1 VSGLVLIADGDQ
13 KRALR
18 IAEACRASGL
28 ESRVTS
34 HGAAALEA
42 ALAQLPA
49 VLVAQLDLPLIDGV
63 KLAAIL
69 RANPR
74 TQPTR
79 LLFVSERAEAA
90 VRKDLPGRLIAAPV
104 DPDEVVRAVRGLLGE
119 TEAAAAA
126 PLPRPLASDG
136 IVEGDLSQIA
146 LADLLQLFHVSRETG
161 RFELVKELEAGRTA
175 QGEIV
180 LRGGDVIAASV
191 DHALGEK
198 ALYRLLAWDRGRF
211 TFRPGAV
218 TEPATIQRP
227 TRALLRE
234 GKRHAEECG
243 RLAVDLPPLSSHVTL
258 CIQRSAL
265 PNVIHPLTQEV
276 LVVLELY
283 SRVQDVVDHCS
294 YPDYQ
299 VLRTLH
305 TLIRRGMIE
314 LRRGP
319 GPAEVPDPD
328 AGLFAPAHVARLR
341 EWLEASTPRGTPVR
355 DAKLL
360 VVASDA
366 GATRD
371 FVRMLGRL
379 PGVAIDER
387 FTHGSYSADDLLP
400 IGRIEV
406 DAEVGIELWHTPIAA
421 RFAPLWP
428 AAGHGALGALFLLS
442 GPARRAVDSV
452 RPTLEALRRLPRARQ
467 FSLLLL
473 EKGERVVPEEVR
485 ENLSL
490 LDQGS
495 LFLIPL
501 ESSEKSS
508 LLLREMLQR
517 VLP

>member
-1 VSGLVLIADGDQ
+1 MSGLVLIADGDQ
-13 KRALR
+13 QRAQR
-18 IAEACRASGL
+18 IAEACSASGL
-28 ESRVTS
+28 ACRVTS

-42 ALAQLPA
+42 ALAELPA
-49 VLVAQLDLPLIDGV
+49 VLVTQLDLPLIDGE

-69 RANPR
+69 RTNPR
-74 TQPTR
+74 TAPTR
-79 LLFVSERAEAA
+79 IVFVSERAAA
-90 VRKDLPGRLIAAPV
+90 TLRKDLPGRLIAAPV
-104 DPDEVVRAVRGLLGE
+104 DPDEVARCVHSLIAGG
-119 TEAAAAA
+119 
-126 PLPRPLASDG
+126 DG
-136 IVEGDLSQIA
+136 VTTIAKPSGAKEPVEGDLAQIS
-146 LADLLQLFHVSRETG
+146 LADLLELFHVSRETG
-161 RFELVKELEAGRTA
+161 SFEVSREIERGREARGRV
-175 QGEIV
+175 V

-191 DHALGEK
+191 DAAEGEK

-211 TFRPGAV
+211 VFRPGPV
-218 TEPATIQRP
+218 TDPATIQRP

-234 GKRHAEECG
+234 GKRQVEEWA
-243 RLAVDLPPLSSHVTL
+243 RLAVELPPPSAHVTL
-258 CIQRSAL
+258 RIQRSAL

-276 LVVLELY
+276 LLVLELY

-305 TLIRRGMIE
+305 TLIRRGMVE
-314 LRRGP
+314 QRRGP
-319 GPAEVPDPD
+319 DVAAAVEAETR
-328 AGLFAPAHVARLR
+328 LFAPARVTRLR
-341 EWLEASTPRGTPVR
+341 EWLEAGRPRGTPTR

-366 GATRD
+366 EATRD
-371 FVRMLGRL
+371 FVRLLARL
-379 PGVAIDER
+379 PGVQIDER
-387 FTHGSYSADDLLP
+387 FTTGSYSADDLTTL
-400 IGRIEV
+400 GRIVVEG
-406 DAEVGIELWHTPIAA
+406 ELGIELLHVPIAP

-428 AAGHGALGALFLLS
+428 VTAHGALGALFLLA
-442 GPARRAVDSV
+442 GPASRAVECV
-452 RPTLEALRRLPRARQ
+452 RPTLEALRRLPRART

-473 EKGERVVPEEVR
+473 EKNERVVPEEVR

-501 ESSEKSS
+501 ESAEKAR

>member
-1 VSGLVLIADGDQ
+1 VSVQVLIADGDQ
-13 KRALR
+13 QRAQR
-18 IAEACRASGL
+18 VAEACRASGL
-28 ESRVTS
+28 SCRVTS

-42 ALAQLPA
+42 ALAELPA
-49 VLVAQLDLPLIDGV
+49 VLVAQLDLPLIDAA

-69 RANPR
+69 RTNPR
-74 TQPTR
+74 TAPTR
-79 LLFVSERAEAA
+79 IVFVSERAAA
-90 VRKDLPGRLIAAPV
+90 TVRDDLPGRLFGAPV
-104 DPDEVVRAVRGLLGE
+104 EPDEVARCVQGLVAGGDGVS
-119 TEAAAAA
+119 TAAQSSGAKE
-126 PLPRPLASDG
+126 P
-136 IVEGDLSQIA
+136 VEGDLAQIA

-161 RFELVKELEAGRTA
+161 RFEVTRERERGRTSRG
-175 QGEIV
+175 QVV

-191 DHALGEK
+191 DAAEGEK
-198 ALYRLLAWDRGRF
+198 ALYRLLAWDRGHF
-211 TFRPGAV
+211 HFKPGAV

-234 GKRHAEECG
+234 GKRQVEEWE
-243 RLAVDLPPLSSHVTL
+243 RLSGELPPLSGHVTL
-258 CIQRSAL
+258 KIQRSAL

-276 LVVLELY
+276 LLVLELY
-283 SRVQDVVDHCS
+283 SRVQEVVDHCS

-305 TLIRRGMIE
+305 TLIRRGMVE

-319 GPAEVPDPD
+319 DPATSPAAETR
-328 AGLFAPAHVARLR
+328 LFAPARVARLR
-341 EWLEASTPRGTPVR
+341 EWMEPGRPRGASAR

-371 FVRMLGRL
+371 FVRMLARL

-387 FTHGSYSADDLLP
+387 FTTGSYSADDLISL
-400 IGRIEV
+400 GRITVE
-406 DAEVGIELWHTPIAA
+406 EGLGIELLHTPISE

-428 AAGHGALGALFLLS
+428 VAGHGALGSLFLLA
-442 GPARRAVDSV
+442 GPASRAVESV
-452 RPTLEALRRLPRARQ
+452 RGALTALRRMPRARI

-485 ENLSL
+485 ENLAL

-501 ESSEKSS
+501 ESYEKSGS
-508 LLLREMLQR
+508 LLREMLQR

>member
-1 VSGLVLIADGDQ
+1 MSALVLIADGDQ

-28 ESRVTS
+28 ECRVTS

-42 ALAQLPA
+42 ALVDLPA
-49 VLVAQLDLPLIDGV
+49 VLVTQLDLPLIDGV

-79 LLFVSERAEAA
+79 LLFVSESAEAA
-90 VRKDLPGRLIAAPV
+90 ARKDLPGGLIAAPV
-104 DPDEVVRAVRGLLGE
+104 DPDEVVRAVRALLGE
-119 TEAAAAA
+119 RDSAA
-126 PLPRPLASDG
+126 PAPAKPIAGEG
-136 IVEGDLSQIA
+136 IVEGDLAQIP

-161 RFELVKELEAGRTA
+161 RFEVLRELEPGRSA
-175 QGEIV
+175 RGEIV

-191 DHALGEK
+191 DMTVGEK
-198 ALYRLLAWDRGRF
+198 ALYRLLAWERGRF
-211 TFRPGAV
+211 TFHPGAV

-234 GKRHAEECG
+234 GKRHVEESG
-243 RLAVDLPPLSSHVTL
+243 RLAVDLPPLSAHVTL
-258 CIQRSAL
+258 CIQRAAL

-276 LVVLELY
+276 LVVLELFT
-283 SRVQDVVDHCS
+283 RVQDVVDHCS

-319 GPAEVPDPD
+319 GPAETPDAE

-341 EWLEASTPRGTPVR
+341 EWLELGMPRGTPTR

-360 VVASDA
+360 VVASDS

-371 FVRMLGRL
+371 FVRMLARL

-387 FTHGSYSADDLLP
+387 FTLGSYNADDLTPL
-400 IGRIEV
+400 GRITV
-406 DAEVGIELWHTPIAA
+406 DGELGIELLHTPIAP

-428 AAGHGALGALFLLS
+428 LAGHGALGALFLLS
-442 GPARRAVDSV
+442 GPASRAVESV
-452 RPTLEALRRLPRARQ
+452 RPTLEALRRLPRSRN

-501 ESSEKSS
+501 ESFEKSS

>member
-1 VSGLVLIADGDQ
+1 VSAQVLIADGDQ
-13 KRALR
+13 KRAQR

-28 ESRVTS
+28 ACQVTS
-34 HGAAALEA
+34 HGAAALET
-42 ALAQLPA
+42 ALAELPA
-49 VLVAQLDLPLIDGV
+49 VLVAQLDLPLIDGP

-74 TQPTR
+74 TQGAR
-79 LLFVSERAEAA
+79 VLFVSERAEAT
-90 VRKDLPGRLIAAPV
+90 VRRDLPGRLIAAPV
-104 DPDEVVRAVRGLLGE
+104 DPDEVANAARALIAERDGAPASAK
-119 TEAAAAA
+119 AA
-126 PLPRPLASDG
+126 G
-136 IVEGDLSQIA
+136 IESGVEGDLAQIS

-161 RFELVKELEAGRTA
+161 IFEVSREIERGRKT
-175 QGEIV
+175 QGQV
-180 LRGGDVIAASV
+180 TLRGGDVIGARV
-191 DHALGEK
+191 DTAQGEK
-198 ALYRLLAWDRGRF
+198 ALYRLLAWDKGAF
-211 TFRPGAV
+211 VFRAGPV
-218 TEPATIQRP
+218 NEPVSIQRP

-234 GKRHAEECG
+234 GKRQVEEWE
-243 RLAVDLPPLSSHVTL
+243 RLSGELPPLSGHVTL
-258 CIQRSAL
+258 KIQRSAL

-276 LVVLELY
+276 LLVLELY
-283 SRVQDVVDHCS
+283 SRVQEVVDHCS

-305 TLIRRGMIE
+305 TLIRRGMVE

-319 GPAEVPDPD
+319 DPATSPAAETR
-328 AGLFAPAHVARLR
+328 LFAPARVARLR
-341 EWLEASTPRGTPVR
+341 EWMEPGRPRGASAR

-371 FVRMLGRL
+371 FVRMLARL

-387 FTHGSYSADDLLP
+387 FTTGSYSADDLISL
-400 IGRIEV
+400 GRITVE
-406 DAEVGIELWHTPIAA
+406 EGLGIELLHTPISE

-428 AAGHGALGALFLLS
+428 VAGHGALGSLFLLA
-442 GPARRAVDSV
+442 GPASRAVESV
-452 RPTLEALRRLPRARQ
+452 RGALTALRRMPRARI

-485 ENLSL
+485 ENLAL

-501 ESSEKSS
+501 ESYEKSGS
-508 LLLREMLQR
+508 LLREMLQR

>member
-1 VSGLVLIADGDQ
+1 MSALVLIADGDQ

-28 ESRVTS
+28 ECKLTS
-34 HGAAALEA
+34 HGAAALET
-42 ALAQLPA
+42 ALGELPA
-49 VLVAQLDLPLIDGV
+49 VLVAQLDLPLIDGPQ
-63 KLAAIL
+63 LAAIL

-79 LLFVSERAEAA
+79 ILFVSERAEATA
-90 VRKDLPGRLIAAPV
+90 RKDLPGRLIAAPV
-104 DPDEVVRAVRGLLGE
+104 DPDEVAKGVRALLAERDGV
-119 TEAAAAA
+119 A
-126 PLPRPLASDG
+126 PPAQEPIAGDG
-136 IVEGDLSQIA
+136 IVEGDLAQIA

-161 RFELVKELEAGRTA
+161 KFEVLRELDPGRPA
-175 QGEIV
+175 RGEIV
-180 LRGGDVIAASV
+180 LRDGDVIAASV
-191 DHALGEK
+191 DSALGEK

-211 TFRPGAV
+211 TFRPGPVAD
-218 TEPATIQRP
+218 TASIQRP

-234 GKRHAEECG
+234 GKRHVEECS
-243 RLAVDLPPLSSHVTL
+243 RLAVELPPLSAHVTL
-258 CIQRSAL
+258 SIQRSAL

-283 SRVQDVVDHCS
+283 SRVQDVVDHCA

-305 TLIRRGMIE
+305 TLIRRGMVE

-319 GPAEVPDPD
+319 GPAQKASADI
-328 AGLFAPAHVARLR
+328 GLFSAAHVARLR
-341 EWLEASTPRGTPVR
+341 EWLELGIPRGTPVR

-360 VVASDA
+360 VVASDS

-371 FVRMLGRL
+371 FVRMLARL

-387 FTHGSYSADDLLP
+387 FTTGSYSADDLTP
-400 IGRIEV
+400 IGRIAV
-406 DAEVGIELWHTPIAA
+406 DADLGIELLHTPIAP

-428 AAGHGALGALFLLS
+428 VAGHAALGALFLLS
-442 GPARRAVDSV
+442 GPASRAVEAV
-452 RPTLEALRRLPRARQ
+452 RPTLEALRRLPRART

-473 EKGERVVPEEVR
+473 EKGERMVPEEVR

-501 ESSEKSS
+501 ESFEKSS
-508 LLLREMLQR
+508 SLLREMLQR

>member
-1 VSGLVLIADGDQ
+1 MSALVLIADGDQ
-13 KRALR
+13 RRAQR

-28 ESRVTS
+28 ECRVTS
-34 HGAAALEA
+34 HGAAALET
-42 ALAQLPA
+42 ALAELPA
-49 VLVAQLDLPLIDGV
+49 VLVAQLDLPLIDGAQ
-63 KLAAIL
+63 LAAIL

-79 LLFVSERAEAA
+79 LLFVSERAGAA
-90 VRKDLPGRLIAAPV
+90 ARKDLPGRLIAAPV
-104 DPDEVVRAVRGLLGE
+104 DPDEVASAVRALLAERDGAVDPSKPIGSE
-119 TEAAAAA
+119 
-126 PLPRPLASDG
+126 G
-136 IVEGDLSQIA
+136 IVEGDLAQIP

-161 RFELVKELEAGRTA
+161 TFEVTRELEAGRLA
-175 QGEIV
+175 RGQVV

-191 DHALGEK
+191 DAALGEK
-198 ALYRLLAWDRGRF
+198 ALYRLLAWDRGHF
-211 TFRPGAV
+211 VFRPEAV
-218 TEPATIQRP
+218 SETATIQRP

-234 GKRHAEECG
+234 GKRHVEESG
-243 RLAVDLPPLSSHVTL
+243 RLAVDLPPLSAHVTL

-305 TLIRRGMIE
+305 TLIRRGMVE

-319 GPAEVPDPD
+319 GPAQALDSK
-328 AGLFAPAHVARLR
+328 AGLFATAHVARLR
-341 EWLEASTPRGTPVR
+341 EWIEAGLPHASPAR

-360 VVASDA
+360 VVASDS

-371 FVRMLGRL
+371 FVRMLARL

-387 FTHGSYSADDLLP
+387 FTTGSYSADDLTSL
-400 IGRIEV
+400 GRIAV
-406 DAEVGIELWHTPIAA
+406 AEDLGIELLHTPVAP

-428 AAGHGALGALFLLS
+428 LAGHGALGTLFLLS
-442 GPARRAVDSV
+442 GPASGAVEAV
-452 RPTLEALRRLPRARQ
+452 RPALEVLRRLPRARS

-473 EKGERVVPEEVR
+473 EKGDRVVPEEVR

-501 ESSEKSS
+501 ESFDQSS
-508 LLLREMLQR
+508 SLLREMLLR

>member
-1 VSGLVLIADGDQ
+1 MSALVLIADGDQ
-13 KRALR
+13 KRAQR

-28 ESRVTS
+28 TCQVTS
-34 HGAAALEA
+34 HGAAALET
-42 ALAQLPA
+42 ALAVLPA
-49 VLVAQLDLPLIDGV
+49 VLVAQLDLPLIDGP

-79 LLFVSERAEAA
+79 MLFVSERAEAA
-90 VRKDLPGRLIAAPV
+90 ARRDLPGPLIAAPV
-104 DPDEVVRAVRGLLGE
+104 DPDQVASAVRALIAEREGV
-119 TEAAAAA
+119 
-126 PLPRPLASDG
+126 PLAAKEAGVESG
-136 IVEGDLSQIA
+136 VEGDLAQIS

-161 RFELVKELEAGRTA
+161 IFEVTREIQGGRQA
-175 QGEIV
+175 HGQV
-180 LRGGDVIAASV
+180 ALRGGDVVGARV
-191 DHALGEK
+191 DTAQGEK
-198 ALYRLLAWDRGRF
+198 ALYRLLAWDRGAF
-211 TFRPGAV
+211 VFRPGPVNELAS
-218 TEPATIQRP
+218 IQRP

-234 GKRHAEECG
+234 GKRQVDEGE
-243 RLAVDLPPLSSHVTL
+243 RLSVELPPGSGHVTL
-258 CIQRSAL
+258 RIQRSAL

-276 LVVLELY
+276 LVILELY

-305 TLIRRGMIE
+305 TLIRRGMVE

-319 GPAEVPDPD
+319 DPAAAAPVAETR
-328 AGLFAPAHVARLR
+328 LFAPARVARLR
-341 EWLEASTPRGTPVR
+341 EWIEAGRPRSAPLH

-371 FVRMLGRL
+371 FVRMLARL
-379 PGVAIDER
+379 PSVSIDER
-387 FTHGSYSADDLLP
+387 FTTGSYSADDLTTL
-400 IGRIEV
+400 GRIAV
-406 DAEVGIELWHTPIAA
+406 DDGLGIELVHTPIGE

-428 AAGHGALGALFLLS
+428 VVGHGALGALFLLA
-442 GPARRAVDSV
+442 GPASRAVESV
-452 RPTLEALRRLPRARQ
+452 RPTLGALRRLPRARI

-485 ENLSL
+485 ENLAL

-501 ESSEKSS
+501 ESYEKSGI
-508 LLLREMLQR
+508 LLREMLQR

>member
-1 VSGLVLIADGDQ
+1 MSALVLIADGDQ
-13 KRALR
+13 RRAQR
-18 IAEACRASGL
+18 IADACRASGL
-28 ESRVTS
+28 ECRVTS
-34 HGAAALEA
+34 HGAAALET
-42 ALAQLPA
+42 ALAELPA
-49 VLVAQLDLPLIDGV
+49 VLVAQLDLPLIDGP

-90 VRKDLPGRLIAAPV
+90 ARKDLPGRLIAAPV
-104 DPDEVVRAVRGLLGE
+104 DPDEVASGVRALLAERDGA
-119 TEAAAAA
+119 EAPSEPIGGA
-126 PLPRPLASDG
+126 G
-136 IVEGDLSQIA
+136 IVEGDLAQIP

-161 RFELVKELEAGRTA
+161 TFEVSRELEVGRLA
-175 QGEIV
+175 RGQV
-180 LRGGDVIAASV
+180 LLRGGDVIAASV
-191 DHALGEK
+191 EAALGEK

-211 TFRPGAV
+211 VFRPEAV
-218 TEPATIQRP
+218 TETATIQRP

-234 GKRHAEECG
+234 GKRHVEECG
-243 RLAVDLPPLSSHVTL
+243 RLAVDLPPLSAHVTL

-283 SRVQDVVDHCS
+283 SRVQDVIDHCS

-305 TLIRRGMIE
+305 TLIRRGMVE

-319 GPAEVPDPD
+319 GPAEAPDTA
-328 AGLFAPAHVARLR
+328 AGIFAPAHAARLR
-341 EWLEASTPRGTPVR
+341 EWIEAVMPRGTPAR

-371 FVRMLGRL
+371 FVRMLARL

-387 FTHGSYSADDLLP
+387 FTTGSYSADDLTSL
-400 IGRIEV
+400 GRIAV
-406 DAEVGIELWHTPIAA
+406 DEDLGIELLHTPVAQ

-428 AAGHGALGALFLLS
+428 VAGHGALGALFLLS
-442 GPARRAVDSV
+442 GPASRAVEAV
-452 RPTLEALRRLPRARQ
+452 RPTLEALRRLPRART

-508 LLLREMLQR
+508 SLLREMLQR

>member
-1 VSGLVLIADGDQ
+1 MVLIADGDQ
-13 KRALR
+13 KRAKR

-28 ESRVTS
+28 VCQVTS

-42 ALAQLPA
+42 ALAELPA
-49 VLVAQLDLPLIDGV
+49 VLVVQLDLPLIDGP

-90 VRKDLPGRLIAAPV
+90 ARRDLPGQLIGAPV
-104 DPDEVVRAVRGLLGE
+104 DPDAVAGAVRALIAERDGG
-119 TEAAAAA
+119 
-126 PLPRPLASDG
+126 PLAAKAAG
-136 IVEGDLSQIA
+136 IEHGVEGDLGQIS
-146 LADLLQLFHVSRETG
+146 LADLLELFHVSRETG
-161 RFELVKELEAGRTA
+161 AFELARELEAGRKE
-175 QGEIV
+175 QGQV
-180 LRGGDVIAASV
+180 WLHGGDVVGARIDAAE
-191 DHALGEK
+191 GEK
-198 ALYRLLAWDRGRF
+198 ALYRLLTWDRGSF
-211 TFRPGAV
+211 IFQKGPV
-218 TEPATIQRP
+218 NEPVSIQRP

-234 GKRHAEECG
+234 GKRQVEEWE
-243 RLAVDLPPLSSHVTL
+243 RLAGELPPPSGSVTL
-258 CIQRSAL
+258 KIQRSAL

-276 LVVLELY
+276 LVILELY

-294 YPDYQ
+294 FPDYQ

-305 TLIRRGMIE
+305 TLIRRGMVE
-314 LRRGP
+314 LRRG
-319 GPAEVPDPD
+319 GDPA
-328 AGLFAPAHVARLR
+328 APAAVAVETHLFLPARVARLR
-341 EWLEASTPRGTPVR
+341 EWLETGRPRGAPPR

-360 VVASDA
+360 VVASDV

-379 PGVAIDER
+379 PGVAIDPR
-387 FTHGSYSADDLLP
+387 FTTGSYSADDFTTL
-400 IGRIEV
+400 GRITVE
-406 DAEVGIELWHTPIAA
+406 EGLGIELVHTPIAD

-428 AAGHGALGALFLLS
+428 VAGHGALGALFLLA
-442 GPARRAVDSV
+442 GPASRAVESV
-452 RPTLEALRRLPRARQ
+452 RGALAALRRMPRARI

-485 ENLSL
+485 ENLAL

-501 ESSEKSS
+501 ESHDKAGS
-508 LLLREMLQR
+508 LLREMLQR